1 MTKGYWVAFAD
12 VSDPEGYKAYIAEN
26 AKAFGKYGGRFLTR
40 GGKGETPEGK
50 PRSRAVVIE
59 FPSYEAAVDCYRSAE
74 YAKAM
79 ALRAGKSDMDL
90 AIVPGYDGQQP
101 ADVV

>member
-1 MTKGYWVAFAD
+1 MAEVRRLQPQFPTLARQREAD
-12 VSDPEGYKAYIAEN
+12 H
-26 AKAFGKYGGRFLTR
+26 FGMLIFLTTEVLIF
-40 GGKGETPEGK
+40 GGLFAALFVL
-50 PRSRAVVIE
+50 RAE
-59 FPSYEAAVDCYRSAE
+59 HSAE